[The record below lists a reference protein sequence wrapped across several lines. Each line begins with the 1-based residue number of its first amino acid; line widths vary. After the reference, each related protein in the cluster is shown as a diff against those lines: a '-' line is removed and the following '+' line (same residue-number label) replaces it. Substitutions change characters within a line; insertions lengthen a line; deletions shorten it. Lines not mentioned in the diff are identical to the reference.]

1 MEYSNPTPT
10 EGSRAS
16 HPPEHPQP
24 TKPTEDSKESH
35 DPDPASK
42 EHTRASHSRAFR
54 FKDGSRPHRK
64 RTHRHRSRTR
74 DSKPSKRRHREEKQ
88 PEPTAEDHFGSTR
101 DSFREPLFDEPT
113 AKDSFGSTRHTF
125 RESLFDEPTTEDP
138 FGSTRDAFRESLFDA
153 LGDDEGAAYWE
164 SVYGQPIHNYRVPNV
179 QRGPDGELEQ
189 MTEDEYVD
197 YVRRR
202 MWERTREG
210 MLAEQERL
218 RAERQQRRK
227 EEAQRNA
234 QYGREEFQR
243 AMDESL
249 RRGAER
255 KKAKVEWGA
264 PWAEYLE
271 RWETIGKAAEGSTTK
286 SLRNLIFWPVRSGK
300 RVDVQPKAVE
310 EFMRHAPAPA
320 EFLDTLKA
328 ERIRWHPDK
337 IQHRYGVLGID
348 DVVMRSVTEVFQIVD
363 RLWNEERERQK

>member
-1 MEYSNPTPT
+1 MDSNPSPA
-10 EGSRAS
+10 EGPGAS

-24 TKPTEDSKESH
+24 TKPTEDRREAH
-35 DPDPASK
+35 QPDPTHKDHA
-42 EHTRASHSRAFR
+42 RASHIRAFR

-74 DSKPSKRRHREEKQ
+74 DGESSKRHRREDQ
-88 PEPTAEDHFGSTR
+88 SDPTAQN
-101 DSFREPLFDEPT
+101 
-113 AKDSFGSTRHTF
+113 
-125 RESLFDEPTTEDP
+125 P
-138 FGSTRDAFRESLFDA
+138 FGSTTDTFRESLFDA

-164 SVYGQPIHNYRVPNV
+164 SVYGQPIHNYRVPDV
-179 QRGPDGELEQ
+179 QRGPEGELEQ

-218 RAERQQRRK
+218 RAERQQKRK

-234 QYGREEFQR
+234 QAGREEFER
-243 AMDESL
+243 AMEDSL
-249 RRGAER
+249 QRGAER
-255 KKAKVEWGA
+255 KRAKTEWGV
-264 PWAEYLE
+264 PWAEYLKS
-271 RWETIGKAAEGSTTK
+271 WETIGKAAEGPAPK
-286 SLRNLIFWPVRSGK
+286 PLRNLVFWPVRSG
-300 RVDVQPKAVE
+300 RRADVRPQAVE

-320 EFLDTLKA
+320 ELLGTLKA

-337 IQHRYGVLGID
+337 IQHRYGALGID

-363 RLWNEERERQK
+363 RMWSEERERQT

>member
-1 MEYSNPTPT
+1 MEYPNPTPT
-10 EGSRAS
+10 EGPGTSRPA
-16 HPPEHPQP
+16 EHPQP
-24 TKPTEDSKESH
+24 TKPAEDSKEYH
-35 DPDPASK
+35 DPN
-42 EHTRASHSRAFR
+42 ASHIRALR

-64 RTHRHRSRTR
+64 RTHRRHRSRTR
-74 DSKPSKRRHREEKQ
+74 DRESSSSKRRHGEEKK
-88 PEPTAEDHFGSTR
+88 PEFPDPTGGYP
-101 DSFREPLFDEPT
+101 FR
-113 AKDSFGSTRHTF
+113 SN
-125 RESLFDEPTTEDP
+125 
-138 FGSTRDAFRESLFDA
+138 RDAFRESLFDA
-153 LGDDEGAAYWE
+153 MGDDEGAAYWE
-164 SVYGQPIHNYRVPNV
+164 SVYGQPIHNYRVPDV
-179 QRGPDGELEQ
+179 QREPEGELEG
-189 MTEDEYVD
+189 MTEEEYVD

-227 EEAQRNA
+227 EETRRNT
-234 QYGREEFQR
+234 QFEREAFER

-255 KKAKVEWGA
+255 KKAKDVWGT

-271 RWETIGKAAEGSTTK
+271 SWETIGKAAEESTTK

-300 RVDVQPKAVE
+300 RVDVRPTAVE

-320 EFLDTLKA
+320 ELMGTLKT

-337 IQHRYGVLGID
+337 IQHRYGALGID

>member
-1 MEYSNPTPT
+1 MEYPNPTQT
-10 EGSRAS
+10 EGPGTS
-16 HPPEHPQP
+16 HPPAHPQA
-24 TKPTEDSKESH
+24 TKPAEDSKESH
-35 DPDPASK
+35 DPNPAPK
-42 EHTRASHSRAFR
+42 EHTRASQSRPFR

-74 DSKPSKRRHREEKQ
+74 DSEPSKRRHREEKR
-88 PEPTAEDHFGSTR
+88 PEPTA
-101 DSFREPLFDEPT
+101 
-113 AKDSFGSTRHTF
+113 
-125 RESLFDEPTTEDP
+125 EDP
-138 FGSTRDAFRESLFDA
+138 FGSTRDTFRESLFDA

-164 SVYGQPIHNYRVPNV
+164 SVYGQPIHNYRVPDV
-179 QRGPDGELEQ
+179 QRGPEGELEQ
-189 MTEDEYVD
+189 MTEEEYVE

-234 QYGREEFQR
+234 QSGREEFER

-271 RWETIGKAAEGSTTK
+271 SWETIGKAAEGSTTK

-300 RVDVQPKAVE
+300 RVDVRPTAVE
-310 EFMRHAPAPA
+310 EFMHHAPAPA
-320 EFLDTLKA
+320 ELLGTLKA

-337 IQHRYGVLGID
+337 IQHRYGALGVD

-363 RLWNEERERQK
+363 RLWNEERERQN